1 MTIMQINMKNKTI
14 PTVVNAADLFGWMG
28 DVEVEIVDEV
38 LEFLVERDLLT
49 EQGKRVAYKFWKLFI
64 EDTS

>member
-1 MTIMQINMKNKTI
+1 MNNRTI
-14 PTVVNAADLFGWMG
+14 PTEDNAEGLRGWMG